1 MASERLNVTDVCDV
15 VEFHESA
22 DGVALYGQEGRWTL
36 SAQRGGNEMD
46 YVTHLKPDGT
56 YQPLREHEENVAA
69 LAGEFAAAFGA
80 QEHGHRTGLLHDI
93 GKYSANGQKRQRD
106 PAHTAKVDHASAG
119 AQLAA
124 RLGDYYAACAV
135 AGHHSGL
142 PDWGDDS
149 NDGGGTL
156 CARLNKCLTGGNDPS
171 AWKTE
176 IEIPTKVQY
185 PSWLETE
192 RDARRLAMYTR
203 MLFSCLVDA
212 DYLDTETAIQGG
224 QPRGEG
230 ETPERLLEKLN
241 AHVAPWLEAPA
252 NDLCAKRSE
261 ILARCLRGGEDE
273 RGLYTLT
280 VPTGGGK
287 TLSSLA
293 FALSHAAKHGM
304 KRVIYV
310 IPYTS
315 IIEQNA
321 DVFAKVLGEENVL
334 EHHSQVEFA
343 DDGEETP
350 EAYRKRLACENWD
363 APVVVT
369 TAVQFF
375 ESLYA
380 AKTSKCRKLH
390 HIANS
395 VVIFDEAQTIPVPF
409 LMPCVS
415 AIGELVQHCGVT
427 AVLCTATQP
436 ALGRLFKQLAPTLVQ
451 REIAPDPDGLFDDFR
466 RVSFR
471 REGVFTSEELA
482 GRLAETEQVLCIVN
496 TRKRARQVYESL
508 PEEGR
513 FHLSTLMIPTDREE
527 TLNVIR
533 ARLRNGQ
540 VCRVVSTSLVEA
552 GVDVDF
558 PSVWRELAGLDS
570 ILQAAGRCNREGK
583 RSAAESV
590 VHVFEAE
597 GTPPHAMIQ
606 QREATTKVMGEFE
619 EINTRPAIRAYFDRL
634 LWVKGDD
641 ALDEKQILNG
651 ERACTFRKTAEAFR
665 LIDADTCT
673 VYVPNEGNT
682 EDIAQLRAG
691 LYSRALI
698 RRLGRSSV
706 NVYQNEYKNLV
717 FAGIVED
724 HQEDGFGILIQP
736 DAYKPKC
743 GLSTEAG
750 DGFLSK

>member
-1 MASERLNVTDVCDV
+1 MA
-15 VEFHESA
+15 
-22 DGVALYGQEGRWTL
+22 
-36 SAQRGGNEMD
+36 

-56 YQPLREHEENVAA
+56 YQPLKAHEENVAA
-69 LAGEFAAAFGA
+69 LAGKFAEAFGA
-80 QEHGHRTGLLHDI
+80 KAHGERTGLLHDI
-93 GKYSANGQKRQRD
+93 GKYSDNGQKRQRD
-106 PAHTAKVDHASAG
+106 PEHTAKVDHATAG
-119 AQLAA
+119 AQLAWK
-124 RLGDYYAACAV
+124 LKDCVAAFAV
-135 AGHHSGL
+135 AGHHGGL
-142 PDWGDDS
+142 PDMGCGSD
-149 NDGGGTL
+149 DGGGTL
-156 CARLNKCLTGGNDPS
+156 WARLNKPLTGGNDPS
-171 AWKTE
+171 AWKNE
-176 IEIPTKVQY
+176 IEIPEKICY
-185 PSWLETE
+185 PAWLETE
-192 RDARRLAMYTR
+192 KDARRLAMYTR

-224 QPRGEG
+224 QPRGKG
-230 ETPERLLEKLN
+230 ETLERLLEKLN

-252 NDLCAKRSE
+252 NDLCAKRSS
-261 ILARCLRGGEDE
+261 ILARCLHGGEDE
-273 RGLYTLT
+273 QGLYTLT

-287 TLSSLA
+287 TISSLA
-293 FALSHAAKHGM
+293 FALSHAVKHDLQ
-304 KRVIYV
+304 RVIYV

-350 EAYRKRLACENWD
+350 EAYKKRLACENWD

-390 HIANS
+390 NIANS
-395 VVIFDEAQTIPVPF
+395 VVIFDEAQTLPLPF
-409 LMPCVS
+409 LIPCVS
-415 AIGELVQHCGVT
+415 AIGELVQHYGVT

-451 REIAPDPDGLFDDFR
+451 HEIAPDPDELFDYFR
-466 RVSFR
+466 RVSFC
-471 REGVFTSEELA
+471 REGVFTPEK
-482 GRLAETEQVLCIVN
+482 LAERLTETAQVLCIVN

-513 FHLSTLMIPTDREE
+513 FHLSTLMIPTDREK
-527 TLNVIR
+527 TLNAIR
-533 ARLRNGQ
+533 TRLQNGKT
-540 VCRVVSTSLVEA
+540 CRVVSTSLVEA

-570 ILQAAGRCNREGK
+570 ILQAAGRCNREGR

-597 GTPPHAMIQ
+597 GKFPASMTQ
-606 QREATTKVMGEFE
+606 QREAATKVMEEFE
-619 EINTRPAIRAYFDRL
+619 EINTRPAIRAYFKRL
-634 LWVKGDD
+634 LWVKGDE
-641 ALDEKQILNG
+641 ALDVKQILSS
-651 ERACTFRKTAEAFR
+651 ERACTFQSTAKVFQ

-673 VYVPNEGNT
+673 VYVPNADNA
-682 EDIAQLRAG
+682 EDIARLRAG
-691 LYSRALI
+691 MYSKALI

-706 NVYQNEYKNLV
+706 NVYRHEYEKLV
-717 FAGIVED
+717 SAAVVED
-724 HQEDGFGILIQP
+724 YGQDGFGILIQP
-736 DAYKPKC
+736 DAYDPKC
-743 GLSTEAG
+743 GLSTEAE
-750 DGFLSK
+750 DAFLMI